1 MPLAAGRGP
10 RVPQSRQ
17 GPSPEA
23 RSPPHPSLPLG
34 RGVLYGLTGWGGH
47 LLLSGWGTRP
57 PARRAGTE
65 HPAHGGRAGGRGR
78 GACPSRGERPVSPSS
93 SAHSRCEQTHV
104 CETLGAGPQP
114 HTRAHTHT
122 HCLVLGA
129 WPQSPAL
136 SGPRRCPGAPGE
148 SLQGLELS
156 RAPPRPP
163 QSGRHHLTSLED
175 GPEAPAHLRRCLAH
189 SRCSGKA
196 GGHQCSLGGGERPQT
211 WVPPKSPPL

>member
-34 RGVLYGLTGWGGH
+34 RGVLYGLTGRGGH
-47 LLLSGWGTRP
+47 LSLSGWGTRP

-93 SAHSRCEQTHV
+93 SAHSRCEQTRV
-104 CETLGAGPQP
+104 RDARCRATGA
-114 HTRAHTHT
+114 HACAHAHS
-122 HCLVLGA
+122 LPSARSLAPEPGSEWA
-129 WPQSPAL
+129 PAL
-136 SGPRRCPGAPGE
+136 SWGPWRVPSGPCAVTCPPPPPAKRTPSSHLPRGRPGGTRTPPSLPGA
-148 SLQGLELS
+148 Q
-156 RAPPRPP
+156 
-163 QSGRHHLTSLED
+163 
-175 GPEAPAHLRRCLAH
+175 
-189 SRCSGKA
+189 
-196 GGHQCSLGGGERPQT
+196 
-211 WVPPKSPPL
+211 